1 MDEAITFLH
10 AVNQKDLKA
19 ALRSSTVNPPIVPTV
34 DGVLKTCS
42 VTYFND
48 LGPHADE
55 VELPP
60 GHSIASNSVPWQLA
74 LKLGLSF
81 LSDLVGKPDENEP
94 FEMREDLTTRI
105 SSVLL
110 RYTEKQ
116 ALMEFLANASDA
128 EATEFGV
135 TLDSTHVSPGNHQFI
150 NKSLKELCS
159 HPSLILYNNG
169 IFKSSDWEGICSI
182 GSGSKKESV
191 NGKLKIGRFGLG
203 ALSMFYFTEV
213 TLILTIHECGFVFIS
228 CFQGCNDFV
237 WFPCPF
243 YGSQKRVPWQGS
255 FMLWTNPSEEDE
267 EVYQ

>member
-1 MDEAITFLH
+1 MDEVVTFLC
-10 AVNQKDLKA
+10 AVSQKDLKA
-19 ALRSSTVNPPIVPTV
+19 ALGSSVANPPIVPTV

-42 VTYFND
+42 ATYFND

-60 GHSIASNSVPWQLA
+60 GHSITSKSVPRELA

-81 LSDLVGKPDENEP
+81 LSDLVGKPDDNDP
-94 FEMREDLTTRI
+94 LEMKEDLTTRI

-135 TLDSTHVSPGNHQFI
+135 TLDTTHTSPGSHQFF

-159 HPSLILYNNG
+159 HPSLILHNNG

-213 TLILTIHECGFVFIS
+213 ILILTIYEGGFVFTS
-228 CFQGCNDFV
+228 CF
-237 WFPCPF
+237 
-243 YGSQKRVPWQGS
+243 
-255 FMLWTNPSEEDE
+255 
-267 EVYQ
+267 